1 MKFMAEYR
9 TYILVWVTLL
19 CLTVVTWAVSYV
31 HLGIFN
37 AVVALAI
44 ASVKASL
51 VALFFMHLKSEKE
64 LVWAFALFPLGFLGL
79 LIIGTLVDSM
89 FR

>member
-1 MKFMAEYR
+1 MAAYR
-9 TYILVWVTLL
+9 TYIIVWGSLL
-19 CLTVVTWAVSYV
+19 CLTVLTWAVSYI

-51 VALFFMHLKSEKE
+51 VALFFMHLKNEKE
-64 LVWAFALFPLGFLGL
+64 LVWAFALFPLGFLSL
-79 LIIGTLVDSM
+79 LIIGTLVDSL

>member
-1 MKFMAEYR
+1 MAAYK
-9 TYILVWVTLL
+9 TYIIVWGSLLV
-19 CLTVVTWAVSYV
+19 LTVVTWAVSYI

-37 AVVALAI
+37 AVVALTI

-51 VALFFMHLKSEKE
+51 VALFFMHLKNEKE
-64 LVWAFALFPLGFLGL
+64 LVWAFALFPLGFLSL

>member
-1 MKFMAEYR
+1 MAAYR
-9 TYILVWVTLL
+9 TYIIVWGSLLV
-19 CLTVVTWAVSYV
+19 LTVVTWAVSYI
-31 HLGIFN
+31 HLGLFN
-37 AVVALAI
+37 AVVALTI

-51 VALFFMHLKSEKE
+51 VALFFMHLKNEKE

-79 LIIGTLVDSM
+79 LIIGTLVDSL